1 MPVIIR
7 NAVADDF
14 ERIRELQ
21 QKIYPTIQ
29 PFSREQH
36 DQHLRQFPEGQLV
49 AELDGRVVGAASS
62 LIVIWD
68 DYGHSHTW
76 KEVTGSGSFT
86 THNPMG
92 RTLYGAE
99 VFVDPD
105 IRRHGIGR
113 SLYAARKRLCR
124 EWNLRRIIAA
134 GRLPGYHRHAHEM
147 SANTYAMKVIWGDL
161 EDPVLRFQMREGF
174 QFCGVIEG
182 YLPTDAES
190 CGYAALIV
198 WLNTEYRG
206 NRAVTGRTAARPRHA
221 GDSH

>member
-7 NAVADDF
+7 NAVAGDF

-36 DQHLRQFPEGQLV
+36 DQHLRQFPQGQLV

-68 DYGHSHTW
+68 DYGHAHTW
-76 KEVTGSGSFT
+76 KEVTGNGSFT
-86 THNPMG
+86 THNLMG

-99 VFVDPD
+99 VFVDPE

-113 SLYAARKRLCR
+113 SLYAARKRICR

-161 EDPVLRFQMREGF
+161 DDPVLRFQMREGF

-182 YLPTDAES
+182 YLPTDQES

-198 WLNTEYRG
+198 WLNAEYRG
-206 NRAVTGRTAARPRHA
+206 NRSIAGRTAARPGQGVGAH
-221 GDSH
+221 